1 MKTKLTFKN
10 FNSINPTKLIEQNSL
25 HLIHVEINL
34 AFIKKL
40 NYDNLLVI
48 LKVVIDEHIIL
59 K

>member
-1 MKTKLTFKN
+1 MKIILTFKN
-10 FNSINPTKLIEQNSL
+10 FNSTNQTKLVEQNSI

-34 AFIKKL
+34 VFIKKL

-48 LKVVIDEHIIL
+48 LYVVIDEHLIF